1 MNRYYA
7 LYKGDEIITIGTK
20 KDLAIYLNVK
30 ESTIEYY
37 STSWYHNKIKYNNL
51 KNRMYCIKI
60 EEEDFENEKDI

>member
-37 STSWYHNKIKYNNL
+37 STSWYYNKIKYNNL

-60 EEEDFENEKDI
+60 EEEDFEK

>member
-37 STSWYHNKIKYNNL
+37 STSWYYNKIKYNNL